1 MKKQYFFKTLV
12 GAALFA
18 LLSQSSLLAQ
28 DVHVSLWNFDG
39 GDLSA
44 TAGSDM
50 EYMDDTGDLVEFGTT
65 EALGLPAINGEVANV
80 IKIPK
85 LTTMDQGLRA
95 PLPED
100 SNGDGDLVNT
110 WTAIMDL
117 YYPATSAGK
126 KRSLIDVGTA
136 EWVAGAADAEFYV
149 SASNGIGTAGLEFG
163 SLTPDAWH
171 RIAIVVNIEGLWGKI
186 YIDGQEVG
194 SVTVPEG
201 NLDGRWSLDTAFD
214 QMVTLF
220 VDDNGESEE
229 VFVNSIQLRFES
241 LNSGHILALGGA
253 AAAGVP
259 EELPPVPSFVD
270 QWTPSGK
277 YAKADTVLS
286 AVINAGDT
294 TISSDSI
301 SLTLNGE
308 AVATD
313 INSDG
318 GILTVTSS
326 GLEALAKGV
335 NYELALTYTD
345 SVAGEHTQSRKFEVP
360 VYFEDFDGVELG
372 PNVDELAVALE
383 EAWTQTG
390 PEGWTVDRS
399 GVPGNS
405 EDHGGYIAD
414 ADDDG
419 FPDNDGVSEWA
430 GWSFAD
436 YSWWVQVAG
445 DQSRSLFSL
454 AKNVV
459 AVADP
464 DEWDDTAHADGAA
477 NGWYKTFMTT
487 PEIDVSGI
495 VAGTL
500 FANFHSSWR
509 PEFDGNYHQD
519 GYILASY
526 DGAEAVEVMTWVS
539 DTASAN
545 YHDHN
550 QNEIVILPL
559 NNPDGAT
566 KLQLTFGMREA
577 GNDWWWAIDNL
588 VINAGTVPPRIVTQP
603 TGIEINEGEAFA
615 VSVVA
620 DGGEPLSYQWSKD
633 GVAIDGA
640 TSAEFGIGQASVA
653 DGGKY
658 SVTVTNEAGEATSA
672 EANIGVQAS
681 LGITI
686 WSEDFEGL

>member
-1 MKKQYFFKTLV
+1 MKKQYFFKSLV

-28 DVHVSLWNFDG
+28 DAHVSLWNFDS

-85 LTTMDQGLRA
+85 LTMDQGLRA

-100 SNGDGDLVNT
+100 SNGDGDLVNN

-126 KRSLIDVGTA
+126 KRSLIDVVTA

-171 RIAIVVNIEGLWGKI
+171 RIAIVVNIEGLWGKV

-194 SVTVPEG
+194 SITVPED

-229 VFVNSIQLRFES
+229 VFVNSIQIRFES
-241 LNSGHILALGGA
+241 LNAGHILALGGA

-277 YAKADTVLS
+277 YAKSDTVLS
-286 AVINAGDT
+286 AAINAGDT
-294 TISSDSI
+294 TVSNDSI

-313 INSDG
+313 ISSDG

-335 NYELALTYTD
+335 KYEMALTYTD

-360 VYFEDFDGVELG
+360 VYFEDFDSVELG

-383 EAWTQTG
+383 EAWTATG

-405 EDHGGYIAD
+405 EDHVGYIAD
-414 ADDDG
+414 EDG
-419 FPDNDGVSEWA
+419 DG
-430 GWSFAD
+430 
-436 YSWWVQVAG
+436 
-445 DQSRSLFSL
+445 
-454 AKNVV
+454 
-459 AVADP
+459 
-464 DEWDDTAHADGAA
+464 
-477 NGWYKTFMTT
+477 
-487 PEIDVSGI
+487 
-495 VAGTL
+495 
-500 FANFHSSWR
+500 
-509 PEFDGNYHQD
+509 
-519 GYILASY
+519 
-526 DGAEAVEVMTWVS
+526 
-539 DTASAN
+539 
-545 YHDHN
+545 
-550 QNEIVILPL
+550 
-559 NNPDGAT
+559 
-566 KLQLTFGMREA
+566 
-577 GNDWWWAIDNL
+577 
-588 VINAGTVPPRIVTQP
+588 
-603 TGIEINEGEAFA
+603 
-615 VSVVA
+615 
-620 DGGEPLSYQWSKD
+620 
-633 GVAIDGA
+633 
-640 TSAEFGIGQASVA
+640 
-653 DGGKY
+653 
-658 SVTVTNEAGEATSA
+658 
-672 EANIGVQAS
+672 
-681 LGITI
+681 
-686 WSEDFEGL
+686 